1 MYGIK
6 QAPRA
11 WHAYLSSFLINNGFE
26 RRKVNTTLFRKN
38 YDSQFILVQI
48 YVDDIIFGVT
58 NEPLYE
64 DFSKL
69 MQAEFEMSMT
79 GELKFFLGLQI
90 K

>member
-1 MYGIK
+1 MD
-6 QAPRA
+6 
-11 WHAYLSSFLINNGFE
+11 
-26 RRKVNTTLFRKN
+26 TTLFRKN

-48 YVDDIIFGVT
+48 YVDNIIFGVT

-69 MQAEFEMSMT
+69 MQDKFEISMI